1 MIYKSRLKVI
11 CKDDSLIKKVTY
23 SFVNE
28 TTNKSTHNNFK
39 LDSNN
44 CTQVF
49 DCGKNDVVKF
59 FIYID
64 KKLHMRVRV
73 KPTINGRF
81 LDSTYYLPSLF
92 DNKNSGNTKNSN
104 GNAVF
109 VPYLTM
115 QHYED
120 AKKNKEKQ
128 EQSKKDNK
136 EKVEKAVETVT
147 NASSAVGVMLTGA
160 KVFEKD
166 TFHWGVIHTNGPQLA
181 TQRMQEVLR
190 FKMYHHNND
199 TNRVFNGNQHIKV
212 QKVKPILDKLD
223 EVNGHVDKVGSIKD
237 GLEIYGLVKEK
248 DAEGLSS
255 KVGELAGG
263 KAGEAVG
270 ASLAGVCTRAA
281 IREITNPRNAL
292 VIGAACTAAYN
303 YAGSKLGEISGKAI
317 GETDQG
323 VKLAKGVIDAVV
335 ILDKMETQAAEKA
348 QAERVKKDP
357 GLEHHPAYAD

>member
-81 LDSTYYLPSLF
+81 LDSTYYLPSLL
-92 DNKNSGNTKNSN
+92 DNKNSGNTRNSN

-120 AKKNKEKQ
+120 AKKNKEKLEQ
-128 EQSKKDNK
+128 EKKDNK
-136 EKVEKAVETVT
+136 KKIEDAVGTVSD
-147 NASSAVGVMLTGA
+147 ASSAVGVFLTGA
-160 KVFEKD
+160 KVFENK
-166 TFHWGVIHTNGPQLA
+166 TFHWGLIHTQGPQL
-181 TQRMQEVLR
+181 TSQRLKEIVNI
-190 FKMYHHNND
+190 KMYDENSETDNE
-199 TNRVFNGNQHIKV
+199 IKSKQNLKA
-212 QKVKPILDKLD
+212 QKIGPILDTID
-223 EVNGHVDKVGSIKD
+223 RVNGQVGKIGDVKD
-237 GLEIYGLVKEK
+237 ALEIYGFVKEK

-255 KVGELAGG
+255 KVGEFAGG
-263 KAGEAVG
+263 KGGEALGV
-270 ASLAGVCTRAA
+270 SLAGVCTRAA
-281 IREITNPRNAL
+281 IKEIANPRNAL
-292 VIGAACTAAYN
+292 VIGAACSAAYH

-323 VKLAKGVIDAVV
+323 VELAKGVIDAIV